1 MKIVVI
7 SLLTSVDRRAKVIEK
22 LSAKNLAFE
31 FLDAVDGRTDDHPY
45 LKNYNEKAYLLNRCR
60 TAAPGELGCYVS
72 HLLAWEKC
80 VALNEPLVVLE
91 DDFELTEDF
100 VEGLNFVEQ
109 FLDKVV
115 FVRLERI
122 KTNYHIASRYKDE
135 KFSLKMQL
143 KVEMCATGY
152 VITPQGAKALL
163 TKGREICA
171 PVDVYLRHTSIHKQL
186 MYVLTPFIVYPT
198 HADTIIGWEIR
209 KKKQKGLVLKA
220 RRFIHKWFYTIG
232 NVLVNLTNAIPR
244 LWHLGQR

>member
-7 SLLTSVDRRAKVIEK
+7 SLSSSVDRRAKVIEK
-22 LSAKNLAFE
+22 LSTKNLAFE

-60 TAAPGELGCYVS
+60 KAAPGELGCYVS

-100 VEGLNFVEQ
+100 VEGLNFVEPY
-109 FLDKVV
+109 LDKLV
-115 FVRLERI
+115 FVRLERT
-122 KTNYHIASRYKDE
+122 KTNFHLSSPYKGE
-135 KFSLKMQL
+135 KFSLAMQM

-152 VITPQGAKALL
+152 VITPKGAKALVANG
-163 TKGREICA
+163 KEICA
-171 PVDVYLRHTSIHKQL
+171 PVDLYLRHTLIHKQL
-186 MYVLTPFIVYPT
+186 MYVLFPFIVYPT
-198 HADTIIGWEIR
+198 HTDTIIGWEIR
-209 KKKQKGLVLKA
+209 KIKEKGLALKA

-244 LWHLGQR
+244 LLRLGQ